1 MLAIE
6 IRAVTRFTWANA
18 ISAVRLI
25 LVLPCA
31 YAIGDDHWALA
42 AALFVIA
49 VVTDVFDGVIARR
62 RNEVSAFGG
71 LLDHG
76 SDALFVTVTLTMLAA
91 KGIVPLP
98 LPLLAISAFV
108 QYVWDS
114 DALAGAPLRASRVG
128 RWNGIGYYVLV
139 GCAVIDP
146 GLGLNWLP
154 VPLLRAAGWLLVA
167 TTLVSM
173 TDRAYGLWRLR
184 RG

>member
-1 MLAIE
+1 ML
-6 IRAVTRFTWANA
+6 FTWANA
-18 ISAVRLI
+18 VSAARLLLI
-25 LVLPCA
+25 VPCA
-31 YAIGDDHWALA
+31 YAIGNDEWQLA
-42 AALFVIA
+42 AALFVTA

-62 RNEVSAFGG
+62 RGEVSAFGG

-76 SDALFVTVTLTMLAA
+76 SDALFVTVTLATLAA

-98 LPLLAISAFV
+98 LPVLAISAFM

-146 GLGLNWLP
+146 GLGLHWLP
-154 VPLLRAAGWLLVA
+154 VFLLRGVGWLLVA
-167 TTLVSM
+167 TTLLSM
-173 TDRAYGLWRLR
+173 ADRGYGLWRLR